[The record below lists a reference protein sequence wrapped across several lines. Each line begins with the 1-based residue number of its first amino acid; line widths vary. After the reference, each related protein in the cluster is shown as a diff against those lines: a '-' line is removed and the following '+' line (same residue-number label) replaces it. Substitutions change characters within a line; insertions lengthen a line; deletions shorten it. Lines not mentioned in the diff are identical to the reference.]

1 MLKDREDY
9 TAFSLPYNEVKD
21 STSEDIL
28 DMIASN
34 KFYLISTLLP
44 FAERPKLP

>member
-1 MLKDREDY
+1 MLKDRKEY
-9 TAFSLPYNEVKD
+9 TAFSLPYNEVND

-28 DMIASN
+28 DMITNN

-44 FAERPKLP
+44 LKQKEQ